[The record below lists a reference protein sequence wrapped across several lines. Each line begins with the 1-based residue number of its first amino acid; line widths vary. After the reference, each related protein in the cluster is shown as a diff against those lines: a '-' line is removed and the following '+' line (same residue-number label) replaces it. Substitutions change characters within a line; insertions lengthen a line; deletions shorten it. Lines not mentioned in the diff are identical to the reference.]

1 MERMGVHS
9 ERAEEGSMEELSD
22 FGLPFLGWPCKM
34 QSEKEQQL
42 ENAIVD
48 GLGNERDLDW
58 ECSMGGKRRFEEF

>member
-1 MERMGVHS
+1 
-9 ERAEEGSMEELSD
+9 MEELSD

-58 ECSMGGKRRFEEF
+58 ECSMGGQRRFDEF